1 MDLKKKI
8 YYSFDL
14 ALFLSGILLLLF
26 SQSKSKT
33 IEIRAI
39 MGELAILFPF
49 IVSKKKEKFYQ
60 TLSFHFALLIVSLFI
75 AYASLKVY
83 VNYADGSVWW
93 KEILAASGV
102 LLVLTYLSYLL
113 INFVRSLYLL
123 SEKLISFLINSN
135 VESKYKN
142 AKKIIEK
149 ITAFIVTLTAMAASI
164 TALIAS
170 LKNII

>member
-26 SQSKSKT
+26 SQSKSQT

-39 MGELAILFPF
+39 MGELAIISSYFLFPF
-49 IVSKKKEKFYQ
+49 IDSKKKEKFYQ
-60 TLSFHFALLIVSLFI
+60 TLSFHFVLLIVSLFI

-93 KEILAASGV
+93 KEILAAGGV
-102 LLVLTYLSYLL
+102 LLVLTYLS
-113 INFVRSLYLL
+113 
-123 SEKLISFLINSN
+123 
-135 VESKYKN
+135 
-142 AKKIIEK
+142 
-149 ITAFIVTLTAMAASI
+149 
-164 TALIAS
+164 
-170 LKNII
+170 